1 MPNHVFH
8 TIQTQD
14 PQAAKLIKAI
24 VSKYKYGLCEA
35 IKPMPNNEWSY
46 DWCLENWGT
55 KWGAYENHIDDELDS
70 NNEITHLMY
79 HFQTAWSSF
88 YTEIEQGIVE
98 LLQNFIWEWE
108 EEQGFGQY
116 MEVVD
121 GVVTVFRDWDIP
133 EWQDTEH
140 DNIFRLMHDYNGI
153 EDKSAGWYYENDV
166 YLTDVSFEEAVRI
179 YEKELRHVSY

>member
-1 MPNHVFH
+1 M
-8 TIQTQD
+8 
-14 PQAAKLIKAI
+14 LIKAI

-46 DWCLENWGT
+46 DWCVENWGT
-55 KWGAYENHIDDELDS
+55 KWGAYENYIDEELDS

-79 HFQTAWSSF
+79 NFQTAWSSF

-121 GVVTVFRDWDIP
+121 GVITVFRDWDIP
-133 EWQDTEH
+133 EWQETEH
-140 DNIFRLMHDYNGI
+140 DSIFRLMHDYNGI
-153 EDKSAGWYYENDV
+153 EDKNAGWYYDTDV